1 MPILDKVA
9 LLSGQTGHKPLKDN
23 DYYDWSP
30 RTLQTDS
37 GQLFTVKPVVIRFIA
52 PFAKTSKKAQK
63 RRFFGLVDL
72 FNYISIKLIIFI

>member
-1 MPILDKVA
+1 MTGCLPILDKVA

-37 GQLFTVKPVVIRFIA
+37 GQLFTVKPVVIHFIA
-52 PFAKTSKKAQK
+52 PFAKTSKKARK
-63 RRFFGLVDL
+63 NAFFRA
-72 FNYISIKLIIFI
+72 S